1 MSRRQTESPLDLPI
15 SQGAAEVPDRATFEV
30 LAARDD
36 VPGALGAREVKFL
49 ILEVDGTE
57 PRLYFANTNT
67 YSYHY
72 DFATGALGL
81 DLPLGEFN
89 AWTYFRDDR
98 RNLAGTVLAHDGF
111 EAPDGGR
118 GLYAVEFWPTDPVK
132 AGHVALA
139 FRAIGAAMPFAGTQ
153 LAYHPAGDT
162 QEALYRQER
171 ERFDQL
177 GVRVV
182 QTSVLFGNVS
192 YTPLNLGEGYGT
204 LRVVDPAQVGARPAT
219 IRDVAIFGT
228 LPNDVS
234 HVAGIVSETPQTP
247 LSHINLKAKQNDT
260 PNAYVRGASTDPR
273 ITPFLDQLVR
283 YAVTPDGFELG
294 PATQA
299 EVDAWLERL
308 RPPHPRQPR
317 RDLGPREIV
326 DLDQLRHADAAA
338 FGAKAA
344 NLGELRA
351 IFPAETVPDGYAI
364 PFSFY
369 HDFMTVNGL
378 YGEAARMTADT
389 GFRSDPAVRQA
400 MLDDFRRSRIRRG
413 ELPAELAG
421 RIAELQARFG
431 DGVPIRCRSS
441 TNNEDVE
448 GFNGAGLYDSYTHR
462 PDEGPLE
469 KTIKQVWASL
479 WNFRAFDE
487 RDFYRID
494 QLHAAMG
501 VAVHPNFDDEVANGV
516 AVTKNP
522 YEPAWPGF
530 YVNVQ
535 VGESLVTNPDPSAV
549 PDELLI
555 SAIGPQGE
563 WETQFIRHSSLTAD
577 GAAVLSSA
585 HLDELRRALQRLH
598 RHFTDVY
605 QRQND
610 DTFAMDIEFKVTID
624 KQLVIKQARP
634 WVD

>member
-1 MSRRQTESPLDLPI
+1 M
-15 SQGAAEVPDRATFEV
+15 PDRTTFEV

-49 ILEVDGTE
+49 VLGVDEVV

-72 DFATGALGL
+72 DFATGALNVSM
-81 DLPLGEFN
+81 PLGEFN
-89 AWTYFRDDR
+89 AQTYFRDDR
-98 RNLAGTVLAHDGF
+98 RNLAGTVIAHDGF

-118 GLYAVEFWPTDPVK
+118 GLYAMEFWPTDPVR
-132 AGHVALA
+132 AHHVALA
-139 FRAIGAAMPFAGTQ
+139 FQAIGEAMPFASAV

-162 QEALYRQER
+162 QEALYREDRAQ
-171 ERFDQL
+171 FDQL

-182 QTSVLFGNVS
+182 ETSTLFGNVS

-204 LRVVDPAQVGARPAT
+204 LRPVDATQVGTRPAT
-219 IRDVAIFGT
+219 IRDVAIFAT
-228 LPNDVS
+228 LPNDIS
-234 HVAGIVSETPQTP
+234 HLAGIISETPQTP

-260 PNAYVRGASTDPR
+260 PNAYVRGASTNPR
-273 ITPFLDQLVR
+273 IMPFLDQLVH
-283 YAVTPDGFELG
+283 YVVTPDGFELQ

-299 EVDAWLERL
+299 QVDSWLERL
-308 RPPHPRQPR
+308 RPPHPQRPR

-326 DLDQLRHADAAA
+326 DLDQLRNSDTAA

-344 NLGELRA
+344 NLGELRT
-351 IFPAETVPDGYAI
+351 IFPAERVPDGYAI

-369 HDFMTVNGL
+369 DDFMTTNGL
-378 YGEAARMTADT
+378 YDEAACMIADT
-389 GFRSDPAVRQA
+389 GFQSDPAVRER
-400 MLDDFRRSRIRRG
+400 MLDDFRRNRVRRG
-413 ELPAELAG
+413 ELRAELAS
-421 RIAELQARFG
+421 RISELQARFG
-431 DGVPIRCRSS
+431 AGIPIRCRSS

-462 PDEGPLE
+462 PDEGALE

-494 QLHAAMG
+494 HLHAAMG
-501 VAVHPNFDDEVANGV
+501 VAVHRNFDDEVSNGV
-516 AVTKNP
+516 AITKNP

-535 VGESLVTNPDPSAV
+535 VGESLVTNPDPAAV

-555 SAIGPQGE
+555 SAIGPSGE
-563 WETQFIRHSSLTAD
+563 WEIQFIRHSSLTAD
-577 GAAVLSSA
+577 GEPVLSTI

-598 RHFTDVY
+598 THFKRVY
-605 QRQND
+605 QRQD
-610 DTFAMDIEFKVTID
+610 DDAFAMDIEFKVDTHD
-624 KQLVIKQARP
+624 RLVIKQARP

>member
-1 MSRRQTESPLDLPI
+1 MGSPLDLPI
-15 SQGAAEVPDRATFEV
+15 SQGASEVPDRATFEV

-49 ILEVDGTE
+49 MLGVNEDQ

-67 YSYHY
+67 YSFHY
-72 DFATGALGL
+72 DFATGALGV
-81 DLPLGEFN
+81 DVSLGEFN
-89 AWTYFRDDR
+89 AQTYFRDDR
-98 RNLAGTVLAHDGF
+98 ANLAGTVIAHDGF
-111 EAPDGGR
+111 ESPEGGR
-118 GLYAVEFWPTDPVK
+118 GLYAMEFWPTDPVK
-132 AGHVALA
+132 AHHVALA
-139 FRAIGAAMPFAGTQ
+139 FRAIGEAMPFADAQ

-162 QEALYRQER
+162 QEALYREER
-171 ERFDQL
+171 AQFDQL

-182 QTSVLFGNVS
+182 ETSTLFGNVS

-204 LRVVDPAQVGARPAT
+204 LRVVDPTQVGARPAT
-219 IRDVAIFGT
+219 IRDVAIFST
-228 LPNDVS
+228 LPNDIS
-234 HVAGIVSETPQTP
+234 HLAGILSETPQTP

-273 ITPFLDQLVR
+273 ITPFLDRLVH
-283 YAVTPDGFELG
+283 YVVTPDSFVLES
-294 PATQA
+294 ATQA
-299 EVDAWLERL
+299 QVDSWLERL
-308 RPPHPRQPR
+308 RPPHPQLPR

-326 DLDQLRHADAAA
+326 DLDQLRNSDTAA

-344 NLGELRA
+344 NLGELRT
-351 IFPAETVPDGYAI
+351 IFPAEMVPGGYAI

-369 HDFMTVNGL
+369 DDFMTANGL
-378 YGEAARMTADT
+378 YDEVACMIADAD
-389 GFRSDPAVRQA
+389 FQSDPAVRER
-400 MLDDFRRSRIRRG
+400 MLDDFRRTRVRRG
-413 ELPAELAG
+413 ELSAELAS

-448 GFNGAGLYDSYTHR
+448 GFNGAGLYDSFTHR
-462 PDEGPLE
+462 PDEGALE
-469 KTIKQVWASL
+469 KTIKQVLASL

-494 QLHAAMG
+494 HLHAAMG
-501 VAVHPNFDDEVANGV
+501 VAVHRNFDDEVANGV
-516 AVTKNP
+516 AITKNP
-522 YEPAWPGF
+522 YEPDWPGF

-535 VGESLVTNPDPSAV
+535 VGESLVTNPDPAAV

-563 WETQFIRHSSLTAD
+563 WETQFIRHSSLTT
-577 GAAVLSSA
+577 GGEPVLSTI

-598 RHFTDVY
+598 VHFKRVY
-605 QRQND
+605 QRQD
-610 DTFAMDIEFKVTID
+610 DDAFAMDIEFKID
-624 KQLVIKQARP
+624 INDQLVIKQARP